1 MASRWSRD
9 PSTKEDEPFSDLS
22 PYSTDQR
29 NTASI
34 HSSDSSWQEPPPLDD
49 SCVKYILSVMVLF
62 MRQTSLPEAPLVLQ
76 TQLTESAFRHLQ
88 EEIEISPEP
97 PEEPRNT
104 PGEIPLRNQPSSS
117 SMKSEGVHI
126 RASIPIAATNT
137 NYEKSHL
144 SFVKSSLSVN
154 SLIAKFVG
162 RIIFHISASN
172 WSVVHER
179 LSNKISHLAA
189 HPDAP
194 PDTVDL
200 QLMAHSVMDRVRLVG
215 LLNRMYFY
223 CDVDKEVLTCS

>member
-9 PSTKEDEPFSDLS
+9 PLTKEDEPSSNQSPSD
-22 PYSTDQR
+22 
-29 NTASI
+29 
-34 HSSDSSWQEPPPLDD
+34 SDSSWQEPPPLDD

-62 MRQTSLPEAPLVLQ
+62 MRQTNLSEIPLVLQ
-76 TQLTESAFRHLQ
+76 TQLTEGSFRHLQ
-88 EEIEISPEP
+88 EEIEIASEP
-97 PEEPRNT
+97 LQEPQNA
-104 PGEIPLRNQPSSS
+104 PGEIPLRNRFSSS

-126 RASIPIAATNT
+126 RASIPIIATNT

-179 LSNKISHLAA
+179 LSSKISYLAA
-189 HPDAP
+189 RPDAP

-223 CDVDKEVLTCS
+223 CNVDKEVLTCI

>member
-9 PSTKEDEPFSDLS
+9 PLTKDD
-22 PYSTDQR
+22 D
-29 NTASI
+29 
-34 HSSDSSWQEPPPLDD
+34 SDSFWQEPPPLDD

-62 MRQTSLPEAPLVLQ
+62 LRQTSLPESPLVSQ
-76 TQLTESAFRHLQ
+76 TQLTEGAFRHLQ
-88 EEIEISPEP
+88 EVIEISSEP
-97 PEEPRNT
+97 PEEHQYA
-104 PGEIPLRNQPSSS
+104 PGEIPLRNRFSSS
-117 SMKSEGVHI
+117 SIKSERVHI
-126 RASIPIAATNT
+126 RASIPIVATNT

-154 SLIAKFVG
+154 SVIAKFVG

-172 WSVVHER
+172 WNVVHDR
-179 LSNKISHLAA
+179 LSSKISYLAA

-215 LLNRMYFY
+215 LLNRMYLH
-223 CDVDKEVLTCS
+223 CNVDKQVLTCI